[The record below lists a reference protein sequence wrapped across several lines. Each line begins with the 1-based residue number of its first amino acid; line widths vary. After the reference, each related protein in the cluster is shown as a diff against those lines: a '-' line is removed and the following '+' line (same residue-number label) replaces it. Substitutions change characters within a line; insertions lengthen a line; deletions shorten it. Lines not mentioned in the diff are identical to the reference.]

1 MCPSTLDHSRSSCS
15 SNYCNHSHGSSPAE
29 AIEPSLEVVA
39 EPASTTISMRNLKD
53 RIKRL
58 SESIPKDEPQRT
70 ESPSPAP

>member
-1 MCPSTLDHSRSSCS
+1 
-15 SNYCNHSHGSSPAE
+15 
-29 AIEPSLEVVA
+29 
-39 EPASTTISMRNLKD
+39 MRNLKD